1 MYVGNIVIDSKIEE
15 ENFNICSDLDTI
27 DNDLPTLIIG
37 WELTKD
43 IVGDDIS
50 ILHKKIN
57 QRLYWTFNQK
67 ERKVDYE
74 VDFEKFKEICFN
86 TFGDNIPYVYLD
98 IIHGKRKINKKII
111 KKILSLENPITY
123 ISDKNMVY
131 IYGENI
137 IFGVDLNV
145 IEYTTL
151 KKEKIINKVKNLNN
165 NILVSNEIFNKCKD
179 LLYKIKFNNK
189 LIPYIYKNG
198 EFG

>member
-37 WELTKD
+37 WELTKN

-86 TFGDNIPYVYLD
+86 T
-98 IIHGKRKINKKII
+98 
-111 KKILSLENPITY
+111 
-123 ISDKNMVY
+123 
-131 IYGENI
+131 
-137 IFGVDLNV
+137 VDLNV